1 VVYKNIQRA
10 VFLKR
15 PNRFIAHVNIE
26 EKGIE
31 IVHVKNTG
39 RCAEILKAGTPV
51 ILEKSQNTNRKTA
64 YSLVSAYKGDM
75 LINIDSQ
82 APNAVVYD
90 ALIEGRIKELSSV
103 DVLKRE
109 ATFGNSRFDIYFE
122 TVNSKGLVEKGFIE
136 VKGVTLENNG
146 VAMFPD
152 APTIRG
158 TRHVNELIKAHELGY
173 SCFVFFL
180 VQMKGI
186 KRFAPNSFTDPDFA
200 SALLAAKKAGVQ
212 IIAYDSIVT
221 ENSITIGDPVKTF

>member
-1 VVYKNIQRA
+1 MVYKNIQRA

-15 PNRFIAHVNIE
+15 PNRFIAHVNIQD
-26 EKGIE
+26 KGVE

-51 ILEKSQNTNRKTA
+51 ILEKSGNADRKTA
-64 YSLVSAYKGDM
+64 YSLIGAYKGDL

-82 APNAVVYD
+82 APNRVVYD
-90 ALIEGRIKELSSV
+90 ALIEGRIKEFPNT

-109 ATFGNSRFDIYFE
+109 ATFGNSRFDLYFE
-122 TVNSKGLVEKGFIE
+122 TVNDKGNTEKGFIE

-152 APTIRG
+152 APTTRG
-158 TRHVNELIKAHELGY
+158 TKHVNELIEAHKLGY

-180 VQMKGI
+180 VQMKGVN
-186 KRFAPNSFTDPDFA
+186 RFIPNSFTDPCFA
-200 SALLAAKKAGVQ
+200 SALLAAKEAGVQ